1 MSTTLQEKAQKIKL
15 LLTDCDGVLTDA
27 GVYYGEAGEHL
38 KKFNIRDGMAVER
51 LRNLAGIDTGIIT
64 GELSQSVAKRA
75 DKLKITE
82 LHLGAKDK
90 PAVLKEILS
99 RLNID
104 GSEVAYIGDD
114 SNDMEIMGLVGL
126 TAAPA
131 DALIFIRERVDY
143 ICSAKGGEGAFREL
157 AELLIGY
164 RNEDAATSVTSKEE
178 KYIHAA
184 APVNVPVGSS
194 KTYTLS
200 TGTQIGGNAPSYIIA
215 EIGINHN
222 GSLEIAKK
230 LIDEAVIA
238 KASAVKF
245 QKRTP
250 EICVPKD
257 QWEIQRDTPW
267 GRMSY
272 IDYKRK
278 TEFGLEEYAAID
290 RYCREVGIDWFVS
303 TWDVEAVDFMEK
315 FDTPLYK
322 LASASLTD
330 FPLIKRILFTGK
342 PLMLSTGMSTT
353 KEIED
358 AVELVMNFDENYPL
372 FIAHS
377 TSAYPCKPEELNL
390 RMIQTLANKYP
401 GVPIGYSGH
410 ETGLATTVAAVALGA
425 TFVERHFT
433 LDRAMW
439 GSDHAASVEPQGLA
453 RLVRDIRDVEIASGD
468 GVKKVYESE
477 LGPMKRLRVNISAEY
492 NEKPLV
498 KA

>member
-1 MSTTLQEKAQKIKL
+1 MKTQLLQKLSAIKL
-15 LLTDCDGVLTDA
+15 VLTDCDGVLTDA
-27 GVYYGEAGEHL
+27 GVYYGESGEEL

-51 LRNLAGIDTGIIT
+51 MRNLANVDTGIIT
-64 GELSQSVAKRA
+64 GELSPSVAKRA
-75 DKLKITE
+75 EKLKISE

-90 PAVLKEILS
+90 PAVLKEILE
-99 RLNID
+99 RLKLD
-104 GSEVAYIGDD
+104 ATDVAYIGDD
-114 SNDMEIMGLVGL
+114 CNDLEIMEMVGF

-131 DALIFIRERVDY
+131 DALSFVKAKVDY
-143 ICSAKGGEGAFREL
+143 VCEAKGGEGAFREL
-157 AELLIGY
+157 AELIIESRINSSIELSNTGVSVKALISQS
-164 RNEDAATSVTSKEE
+164 EP
-178 KYIHAA
+178 
-184 APVNVPVGSS
+184 APRMIY
-194 KTYTLS
+194 KTYKLS
-200 TGTQIGGNAPSYIIA
+200 TGKRIGPGEQCYIIA

-257 QWEIQRDTPW
+257 QWEVMRDTPW

-272 IDYKRK
+272 IDYKRR
-278 TEFGLEEYAAID
+278 TEFGMEEYAAID
-290 RYCREVGIDWFVS
+290 RYCQEQGIDWFVS
-303 TWDVEAVDFMEK
+303 TWDVEAVNFMEQ

-330 FPLIKRILFTGK
+330 TDLIKRILFTGK
-342 PLMLSTGMSTT
+342 PLMLSTGMSTIN
-353 KEIED
+353 EIEE
-358 AVELVMNFDENYPL
+358 AVNIVRKFDPEYPL

-390 RMIQTLANKYP
+390 KMIQTLVQKYP

-439 GSDHAASVEPQGLA
+439 GSDHAASVEPQGMQ
-453 RLVRDIRDVEIASGD
+453 RLVRDIRDVEIAAGD

-492 NEKPLV
+492 KS
-498 KA
+498 